1 MGALLTEIGWALA
14 GLGAAAVLLARR
26 TVANR
31 DEAVARILHELRG
44 PVTAA
49 RLGLALG
56 ARGGELSAARVRAVD
71 LELKRASLALQ
82 DLGEVRRGG
91 APGRPGSG
99 WERHRPRGAR
109 RGSARRPASAR
120 RRASARRPASARR
133 RDAEF
138 DVVEL
143 LSDSV
148 EVWRAV
154 AVARGARLEFNWR
167 GAPAAVRGERVRIA
181 QATGNLIHNAIE
193 HGGGLIEVRAHAG
206 SDSVRVEVTDD
217 GPGLPAPVADLA
229 RRPRAGRGLHGRG
242 LAIACGIAE
251 AHGGRIAAAP
261 SRRGA
266 RLVLE
271 LPIAGHRAPASPLPD
286 RGPLGA

>member
-1 MGALLTEIGWALA
+1 MFTREELLRGVWGFRALGTTRTLDSHACRLRRKLRDAGGGFVVNVWGVGLPPARRVGGLMGALLTEIGWALA

-109 RGSARRPASAR
+109 RGGARRPASAR

-193 HGGGLIEVRAHAG
+193 HGEG
-206 SDSVRVEVTDD
+206 
-217 GPGLPAPVADLA
+217 
-229 RRPRAGRGLHGRG
+229 
-242 LAIACGIAE
+242 
-251 AHGGRIAAAP
+251 
-261 SRRGA
+261 
-266 RLVLE
+266 
-271 LPIAGHRAPASPLPD
+271 
-286 RGPLGA
+286 